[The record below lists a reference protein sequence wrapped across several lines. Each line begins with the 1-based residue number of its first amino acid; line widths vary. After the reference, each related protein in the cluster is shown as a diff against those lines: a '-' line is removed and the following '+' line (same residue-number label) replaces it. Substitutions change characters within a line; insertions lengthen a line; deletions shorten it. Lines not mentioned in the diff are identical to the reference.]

1 LGAKNPCIF
10 VFMRDTGRFAY
21 VYIMANDWRV
31 LDVGVTSTLE
41 QRVQQHKEE
50 RFVHSFTA
58 RYHLHKLVYFER
70 FSTIPVAI
78 AREKQIKGWRRVRKI
93 ELIVKENP
101 DWKDLSADSGKP
113 IESFHAK

>member
-1 LGAKNPCIF
+1 ML
-10 VFMRDTGRFAY
+10 Y
-21 VYIMANDWRV
+21 
-31 LDVGVTSTLE
+31 VGVTSTLE

-78 AREKQIKGWRRVRKI
+78 AREKPQILTYEYKGGIPRV
-93 ELIVKENP
+93 
-101 DWKDLSADSGKP
+101 SGN
-113 IESFHAK
+113 A